1 MMTTLW
7 GIVVVALGLLAWAG
21 QVISWL
27 APDTAVRLSVMESED
42 SVEPSFYADVRGEA
56 MWDSLT
62 LWTMVVAGALMLA
75 GSSWW
80 TYFGL
85 VGGGMFVYFAGRGIA
100 SRRSIQQAGFSVGA
114 PKTVAQAY
122 VFLALWGMIGL
133 ITVIGAINSLQAGG

>member
-1 MMTTLW
+1 M
-7 GIVVVALGLLAWAG
+7 ALALLAWAG

-62 LWTMVVAGALMLA
+62 LWTLLVAGILLLA
-75 GSSWW
+75 GNSWW

-85 VGGGMFVYFAGRGIA
+85 VGGAMFVYFAGRGIA
-100 SRRSIQQAGFSVGA
+100 SRRSIQRAGFAVGT
-114 PKTVAQAY
+114 PRTVAQAY
-122 VFLALWGMIGL
+122 VFLGLWGAVGL
-133 ITVIGAINSLQAGG
+133 ITVIAAINSLEVGG

>member
-1 MMTTLW
+1 MMATLW
-7 GIVVVALGLLAWAG
+7 GIVVLVLGLLAWAG

-42 SVEPSFYADVRGEA
+42 SVEPSFYADVKAEA

-62 LWTMVVAGALMLA
+62 LWTMVAAGVLLLT

-85 VGGGMFVYFAGRGIA
+85 VGGSMFVYFAGRGIA
-100 SRRSIQQAGFSVGA
+100 SRRSIQRAGFSVGA
-114 PKTVAQAY
+114 SKTVAQAY
-122 VFLALWGMIGL
+122 VFLALWGSIGL
-133 ITVIGAINSLQAGG
+133 VTVIAAVNSLRAGG

>member
-1 MMTTLW
+1 MTTLW
-7 GIVVVALGLLAWAG
+7 GLVVVALALLAWVG

-27 APDTAVRLSVMESED
+27 APDTAVRLSLMESKD

-62 LWTMVVAGALMLA
+62 LWTMVVAGVLLLID
-75 GSSWW
+75 SSWW

-100 SRRSIQQAGFSVGA
+100 SRRAIQQAGFSVGA
-114 PKTVAQAY
+114 AKTVAQAY
-122 VFLALWGMIGL
+122 VFLGLWGATGL
-133 ITVIGAINSLQAGG
+133 ITVIAAINSLRAGG

>member
-1 MMTTLW
+1 MTTLW
-7 GIVVVALGLLAWAG
+7 GIVTVALALLAWVG

-62 LWTMVVAGALMLA
+62 LWTMVVAGVLLA
-75 GSSWW
+75 TGNSWW

-85 VGGGMFVYFAGRGIA
+85 VGGSMFVYFAGRGIA
-100 SRRSIQQAGFSVGA
+100 SRVSIQRAGFSVGA
-114 PKTVAQAY
+114 RRTVTQAY
-122 VFLALWGMIGL
+122 VFLALWGTIGL
-133 ITVIGAINSLQAGG
+133 ITVIAAFNSLRAGG

>member
-1 MMTTLW
+1 MTTLW
-7 GIVVVALGLLAWAG
+7 GIVVLALGLLAWGG

-42 SVEPSFYADVRGEA
+42 SVEPSFYADVKGEA

-62 LWTMVVAGALMLA
+62 LWTMVAAGALMLA
-75 GSSWW
+75 GSSRW

-100 SRRSIQQAGFSVGA
+100 SRRSIQRAGFSVGA
-114 PKTVAQAY
+114 PKTVAQVY
-122 VFLALWGMIGL
+122 VFLALWGLIGL
-133 ITVIGAINSLQAGG
+133 ITVIAAINSLQAGS